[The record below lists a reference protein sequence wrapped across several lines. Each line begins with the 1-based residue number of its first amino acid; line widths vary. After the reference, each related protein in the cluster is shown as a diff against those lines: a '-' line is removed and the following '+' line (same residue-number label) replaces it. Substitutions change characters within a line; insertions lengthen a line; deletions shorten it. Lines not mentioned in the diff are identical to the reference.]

1 MMVPG
6 TTPSPIAW
14 GWNMSG
20 TISSGRKTGPEV
32 TRRRGGRGWV
42 ITGVVAVVVAAAVI
56 VAAATGVFKGS
67 GSPGPGAAGTAYH
80 TSIATVKRET
90 LTSQSSLSGTL
101 ADSGSYTIVNQ
112 ATGTVT
118 TLPAV
123 GKTVRQGGVLYQV
136 SGNPVVLLYGNVA
149 DYRDMSAGLTGAD
162 VREFNKALIALG
174 YTTRADV
181 LAAGLGMGYF
191 GAATT
196 TAWEDYQTALGVTVP
211 SATVTLGQVVFLPT
225 AAKISAW
232 ETGITPGAS
241 AAPGTALMTATSPV
255 PQVTIN
261 LDPSLETEI
270 KAGDKVEI
278 DLPEGGVTT
287 GVVTQVSKVASTN
300 DSGVT
305 SVPVYVSLDHPK
317 AAKNLSSAPV
327 TVKVTTGSVANALV
341 VPVAALMARPGG
353 YAVEVTGPGGHHLV
367 KVEVGLFDDAD
378 GMVQVTGNLTP
389 GQHVVVPAL

>member
-1 MMVPG
+1 
-6 TTPSPIAW
+6 
-14 GWNMSG
+14 MSG
-20 TISSGRKTGPEV
+20 TISSGRKAGFEV
-32 TRRRGGRGWV
+32 TRRRGSRRWL
-42 ITGVVAVVVAAAVI
+42 ITGVVVVVVAAAVI
-56 VAAATGVFKGS
+56 VAAAEGVFKGS
-67 GSPGPGAAGTAYH
+67 GSRGPGAAGTAYH

-101 ADSGSYTIVNQ
+101 ADSGTYTIVNQ
-112 ATGTVT
+112 ATGTIT
-118 TLPAV
+118 TMPEV

-136 SGNPVVLLYGNVA
+136 SGNPVVLLYGNVP
-149 DYRDMSAGLTGAD
+149 DYRDMSAGLAGAD

-191 GAATT
+191 SAATT

-225 AAKISAW
+225 AAKIGTW
-232 ETGITPGAS
+232 KTGITPGTS

-270 KAGDKVEI
+270 KTGDKVEI

-300 DSGVT
+300 ASGVT
-305 SVPVYVSLDHPK
+305 TVPVYVSLDHPK

-341 VPVAALMARPGG
+341 VPVAALMARSGG

>member
-1 MMVPG
+1 
-6 TTPSPIAW
+6 
-14 GWNMSG
+14 MSG
-20 TISSGRKTGPEV
+20 TISSGRKAGPDV
-32 TRRRGGRGWV
+32 TPRRGGRGRV
-42 ITGVVAVVVAAAVI
+42 ITGVVAVVIAAAVI
-56 VAAATGVFKGS
+56 VAAAAGAFRGS
-67 GSPGPGAAGTAYH
+67 GSPGPEAAGTAYR
-80 TSIATVKRET
+80 TSVATVKRQT
-90 LTSQSSLSGTL
+90 LVSQSSLPGTL

-112 ATGTVT
+112 ATGTIT
-118 TLPAV
+118 SLPAV

-136 SGNPVVLLYGNVA
+136 SGAPVVLLYGSVP
-149 DYRDMSAGLTGAD
+149 DYRDMSEGLSGAD
-162 VREFNKALIALG
+162 VREFNDALIALG

-181 LAAGLGMGYF
+181 LAAGQGPGYF
-191 GAATT
+191 STATA
-196 TAWEDYQTALGVTVP
+196 TAWEDYQKALGITVP

-232 ETGITPGAS
+232 ETGISPGSS

-278 DLPEGGVTT
+278 DLPAGGATT
-287 GVVTQVSKVASTN
+287 GVVTSVSKVASTN
-300 DSGVT
+300 ASGVT
-305 SVPVYVSLDHPK
+305 SVPVYVALDHPK
-317 AAKNLSSAPV
+317 AAKDLSSAPV

-341 VPVAALMARPGG
+341 VPVAALMARTGG

-367 KVEVGLFDDAD
+367 KVSVGLFDDAD
-378 GMVQVTGNLTP
+378 GMVQVTGNLAP

>member
-1 MMVPG
+1 
-6 TTPSPIAW
+6 
-14 GWNMSG
+14 MSG
-20 TISSGRKTGPEV
+20 TVSSGRKTGTEV
-32 TRRRGGRGWV
+32 SGRRRGGRGWV
-42 ITGVVAVVVAAAVI
+42 ITGVVVVVVAAGVV
-56 VAAATGVFKGS
+56 VAAVSGAFKGS
-67 GSPGPGAAGTAYH
+67 GSAGPGAAGTAYR
-80 TSIATVKRET
+80 TSVATVKRQT

-136 SGNPVVLLYGNVA
+136 SGTPVVLLYGNTP

-162 VREFNKALIALG
+162 VREFNKAMIALG

-191 GAATT
+191 SAATT
-196 TAWEDYQTALGVTVP
+196 TAWEDYQTALGITVP

-225 AAKISAW
+225 AAKIAAW
-232 ETGITPGAS
+232 ETGITPGTA

-255 PQVTIN
+255 PQVTIS

-270 KAGDKVEI
+270 KAGDKVGI
-278 DLPEGGVTT
+278 DLPEGGATT

-300 DSGVT
+300 ASGVT

-317 AAKNLSSAPV
+317 VARNLSSAPV
-327 TVKVTTGSVANALV
+327 TVTVTTGSVPNALV
-341 VPVAALMARPGG
+341 VPVAALVARAGGG

-367 KVEVGLFDDAD
+367 KVQVGLFDDAA
-378 GMVQVTGNLTP
+378 GLVQVTGSLTP

>member
-1 MMVPG
+1 
-6 TTPSPIAW
+6 
-14 GWNMSG
+14 MSG
-20 TISSGRKTGPEV
+20 TISSGRKAGPEV
-32 TRRRGGRGWV
+32 TRRRGGRRWL
-42 ITGVVAVVVAAAVI
+42 ITGVVVVVVAAAVTT
-56 VAAATGVFKGS
+56 AAAEGVFKGS
-67 GSPGPGAAGTAYH
+67 GSRGPGAAGNAYR
-80 TSIATVKRET
+80 TSTATVKRET

-101 ADSGSYTIVNQ
+101 ADSGAYTIVNQ
-112 ATGTVT
+112 ATGTIT
-118 TLPAV
+118 TMPEV

-136 SGNPVVLLYGNVA
+136 SGNPVVLLYGNVP

-191 GAATT
+191 SAATT

-225 AAKISAW
+225 AAKISTW
-232 ETGITPGAS
+232 ETGITPGTS

-278 DLPEGGVTT
+278 DLPEGGGTT

-305 SVPVYVSLDHPK
+305 TVPVYVSLDHPK
-317 AAKNLSSAPV
+317 AAKDLSSAPV

>member
-1 MMVPG
+1 
-6 TTPSPIAW
+6 
-14 GWNMSG
+14 
-20 TISSGRKTGPEV
+20 
-32 TRRRGGRGWV
+32 
-42 ITGVVAVVVAAAVI
+42 
-56 VAAATGVFKGS
+56 
-67 GSPGPGAAGTAYH
+67 
-80 TSIATVKRET
+80 
-90 LTSQSSLSGTL
+90 
-101 ADSGSYTIVNQ
+101 
-112 ATGTVT
+112 
-118 TLPAV
+118 
-123 GKTVRQGGVLYQV
+123 
-136 SGNPVVLLYGNVA
+136 
-149 DYRDMSAGLTGAD
+149 
-162 VREFNKALIALG
+162 
-174 YTTRADV
+174 
-181 LAAGLGMGYF
+181 
-191 GAATT
+191 
-196 TAWEDYQTALGVTVP
+196 
-211 SATVTLGQVVFLPT
+211 
-225 AAKISAW
+225 
-232 ETGITPGAS
+232 
-241 AAPGTALMTATSPV
+241 MTATSPV

-270 KAGDKVEI
+270 KAGDKVDI

-305 SVPVYVSLDHPK
+305 TVPVYVSLDHPK

>member
-1 MMVPG
+1 
-6 TTPSPIAW
+6 
-14 GWNMSG
+14 MSG
-20 TISSGRKTGPEV
+20 TISSGRKAGPEV

-42 ITGVVAVVVAAAVI
+42 VAGVVVVVIAAGVI
-56 VAAATGVFKGS
+56 VAAATGAFKGS
-67 GSPGPGAAGTAYH
+67 GSAGPGAAGTAYR

-118 TLPAV
+118 SLPAV

-136 SGNPVVLLYGNVA
+136 SGAPVVLLYGNVP
-149 DYRDMSAGLTGAD
+149 DYRDMSEGLTGAD
-162 VREFNKALIALG
+162 VREFNKAMIALG

-191 GAATT
+191 SAATA

-232 ETGITPGAS
+232 ETGITPGTA
-241 AAPGTALMTATSPV
+241 AAPGTAFDDRDLAGA
-255 PQVTIN
+255 
-261 LDPSLETEI
+261 
-270 KAGDKVEI
+270 AGDDQPGPVAGDRDQGRRQGGI
-278 DLPEGGVTT
+278 DLPEGGATT

-300 DSGVT
+300 ASGVT
-305 SVPVYVSLDHPK
+305 CVPVYVALDHPK
-317 AAKNLSSAPV
+317 AARDLSSAPV
-327 TVKVTTGSVANALV
+327 TVTVTTGSVPNALV
-341 VPVAALMARPGG
+341 VPVAALMARSGG
-353 YAVEVTGPGGHHLV
+353 YDVEVTGPGGHHLV
-367 KVEVGLFDDAD
+367 KVQVGLFDDAA
-378 GMVQVTGNLTP
+378 GLVQVTGNLTP

>member
-1 MMVPG
+1 
-6 TTPSPIAW
+6 
-14 GWNMSG
+14 MSG
-20 TISSGRKTGPEV
+20 TISSGRKAGPEV
-32 TRRRGGRGWV
+32 TRRRGGRGWLAA
-42 ITGVVAVVVAAAVI
+42 GVVVVVIAAGVI
-56 VAAATGVFKGS
+56 VAVAAGAFKGS
-67 GSPGPGAAGTAYH
+67 GSSGPGAAGTAYR
-80 TSIATVKRET
+80 TSTAVVKRET

-118 TLPAV
+118 TLPVV

-136 SGNPVVLLYGNVA
+136 SGAPVVLLYGNVPA
-149 DYRDMSAGLTGAD
+149 YRDMSAGLTGAD
-162 VREFNKALIALG
+162 VREFNKAMIALG

-191 GAATT
+191 SAATT

-225 AAKISAW
+225 AVKISAW
-232 ETGITPGAS
+232 ETAITPGT
-241 AAPGTALMTATSPV
+241 AATPGTALMTGTSPV

-300 DSGVT
+300 ASGVT
-305 SVPVYVSLDHPK
+305 SVPVYVNLDHPK
-317 AAKNLSSAPV
+317 AARDLSSAPV

-341 VPVAALMARPGG
+341 VPVAALVARSGG

-367 KVEVGLFDDAD
+367 KVTVGVFDDAD

>member
-1 MMVPG
+1 
-6 TTPSPIAW
+6 
-14 GWNMSG
+14 MSG
-20 TISSGRKTGPEV
+20 TISSGRKAGPEV
-32 TRRRGGRGWV
+32 TRRRGGRRWL
-42 ITGVVAVVVAAAVI
+42 ITGVVVVVVAAAVTT
-56 VAAATGVFKGS
+56 AAAEGVFKGS
-67 GSPGPGAAGTAYH
+67 GSRGPGAAGNAYR
-80 TSIATVKRET
+80 TSTATVKRET

-101 ADSGSYTIVNQ
+101 ADSGAYTIVNQ
-112 ATGTVT
+112 ATGTIT
-118 TLPAV
+118 TMPEV

-136 SGNPVVLLYGNVA
+136 SGNPVVLLYGNVP

-191 GAATT
+191 SAATT

-225 AAKISAW
+225 AAKIGTW
-232 ETGITPGAS
+232 ETGITPGTS

-261 LDPSLETEI
+261 LDPSLQTEI

-287 GVVTQVSKVASTN
+287 GVVTQVSRVASTN

-305 SVPVYVSLDHPK
+305 TVPVYVSLDHPK
-317 AAKNLSSAPV
+317 AAKDLSSAPV

-341 VPVAALMARPGG
+341 VPVAALMARSGG

>member
-1 MMVPG
+1 
-6 TTPSPIAW
+6 
-14 GWNMSG
+14 MSG
-20 TISSGRKTGPEV
+20 TVSSGRKTGTDV
-32 TRRRGGRGWV
+32 SGRRRGGRGWV
-42 ITGVVAVVVAAAVI
+42 ITGVVVVVVAAAVV
-56 VAAATGVFKGS
+56 VAAVSGAFKGS
-67 GSPGPGAAGTAYH
+67 GSAGPGSAGTAYR
-80 TSIATVKRET
+80 TSVAVVKRQT

-123 GKTVRQGGVLYQV
+123 GTTVRQGGVLYQV
-136 SGNPVVLLYGNVA
+136 SGTPVVLLYGNA
-149 DYRDMSAGLTGAD
+149 PDYRDMTEGLTGAD
-162 VREFNKALIALG
+162 VREFNKAMIALG

-191 GAATT
+191 SAATA

-211 SATVTLGQVVFLPT
+211 SATVTLGQVVFLPS
-225 AAKISAW
+225 AAKIATW
-232 ETGITPGAS
+232 ETGITPGAA

-255 PQVTIN
+255 PQVTIS

-270 KAGDKVEI
+270 KAGDKVGI
-278 DLPEGGVTT
+278 DLPEGGATT

-300 DSGVT
+300 AAGVT

-317 AAKNLSSAPV
+317 VAKNLSSAPV
-327 TVKVTTGSVANALV
+327 TVTVTTGSVANALV
-341 VPVAALMARPGG
+341 VPVAALVARSGGG

-367 KVEVGLFDDAD
+367 KVTVGLFDDAA
-378 GMVQVTGNLTP
+378 GVVQVTGNLAP

>member
-1 MMVPG
+1 
-6 TTPSPIAW
+6 
-14 GWNMSG
+14 MSG
-20 TISSGRKTGPEV
+20 TISSGRKAGPEV
-32 TRRRGGRGWV
+32 TRRRGGRRWL
-42 ITGVVAVVVAAAVI
+42 ITGVVVVVVAAAVTT
-56 VAAATGVFKGS
+56 AAAEGVFKGS
-67 GSPGPGAAGTAYH
+67 GSRGPGAAGTAYR
-80 TSIATVKRET
+80 TSTATVKRET

-101 ADSGSYTIVNQ
+101 ADSGTYTIVNQ
-112 ATGTVT
+112 ATGTIT
-118 TLPAV
+118 TMPEV

-136 SGNPVVLLYGNVA
+136 SGNPVVLLYGNVP

-191 GAATT
+191 SAATT

-225 AAKISAW
+225 AAKISTW
-232 ETGITPGAS
+232 ETGITLGTS

-305 SVPVYVSLDHPK
+305 TVPVYVSLDHPK

>member
-1 MMVPG
+1 
-6 TTPSPIAW
+6 
-14 GWNMSG
+14 MSG
-20 TISSGRKTGPEV
+20 TVSSGRKTGTEV
-32 TRRRGGRGWV
+32 SGRRRGGRGWV
-42 ITGVVAVVVAAAVI
+42 ITGVVVVVVAAGVV
-56 VAAATGVFKGS
+56 VAAVSGAFKGS
-67 GSPGPGAAGTAYH
+67 GSAGPGAAGTAYR
-80 TSIATVKRET
+80 TSVATVKRQT

-136 SGNPVVLLYGNVA
+136 SGTPVVLLYGNTP

-162 VREFNKALIALG
+162 VREFNKAMISLG

-191 GAATT
+191 SAATT
-196 TAWEDYQTALGVTVP
+196 TAWEDYQTALGITVP

-225 AAKISAW
+225 AAKIATW
-232 ETGITPGAS
+232 ETGITPGTA

-255 PQVTIN
+255 PQVTIS

-270 KAGDKVEI
+270 KAGDKVGI
-278 DLPEGGVTT
+278 DLPEGGATT

-300 DSGVT
+300 ASGVT

-317 AAKNLSSAPV
+317 VARNLSSAPV
-327 TVKVTTGSVANALV
+327 TVTVTTGSVPNALV
-341 VPVAALMARPGG
+341 VPVAALVARAGGG

-367 KVEVGLFDDAD
+367 KVTVGLFDDAA
-378 GMVQVTGNLTP
+378 GLVQVTGSLTP

>member
-1 MMVPG
+1 
-6 TTPSPIAW
+6 
-14 GWNMSG
+14 MSG
-20 TISSGRKTGPEV
+20 TISSGRKTGPDV
-32 TRRRGGRGWV
+32 THRRRGDRRWMV
-42 ITGVVAVVVAAAVI
+42 AGVVIVVVAAGVI

-67 GSPGPGAAGTAYH
+67 GSAGPGAAGTAYR
-80 TSIATVKRET
+80 TSVAVVKRQT

-112 ATGTVT
+112 ATGTIT
-118 TLPAV
+118 TLPTV

-136 SGNPVVLLYGNVA
+136 SGAPVVLLYGNVP
-149 DYRDMSAGLTGAD
+149 DYRDMSAGLAGAD
-162 VREFNKALIALG
+162 VREFNKAMIGLG
-174 YTTRADV
+174 YTTRAGV

-191 GAATT
+191 SAATT

-232 ETGITPGAS
+232 ETGITPGTA

-261 LDPSLETEI
+261 LDPSLESEI
-270 KAGDKVEI
+270 KAGDKVGI
-278 DLPEGGVTT
+278 DLPAGGATT

-300 DSGVT
+300 ASGVT
-305 SVPVYVSLDHPK
+305 TVPVYVTLDHPNV
-317 AAKNLSSAPV
+317 AKHLSSAPV
-327 TVKVTTGSVANALV
+327 TVTVTTGSVPDALV
-341 VPVAALMARPGG
+341 VPVAALMARTGG
-353 YAVEVTGPGGHHLV
+353 YAVEVTGPGGRHLV
-367 KVEVGLFDDAD
+367 KVQVGLFDDAA
-378 GMVQVTGNLTP
+378 GLVQVTGNLTP

>member
-1 MMVPG
+1 MWW
-6 TTPSPIAW
+6 I
-14 GWNMSG
+14 MSG
-20 TISSGRKTGPEV
+20 TISSGRKAGPEV
-32 TRRRGGRGWV
+32 TRRRGARGWV
-42 ITGVVAVVVAAAVI
+42 VAGVVAAVITAGVI
-56 VAAATGVFKGS
+56 VAAATGAFKGS
-67 GSPGPGAAGTAYH
+67 GSAGPGAAGTAYR
-80 TSIATVKRET
+80 TSVATVKRQT

-123 GKTVRQGGVLYQV
+123 GKTIRQGGVLYQV
-136 SGNPVVLLYGNVA
+136 SGTPVVLLYGNVP
-149 DYRDMSAGLTGAD
+149 DYRDMSEGLTGAD

-191 GAATT
+191 SAATA

-211 SATVTLGQVVFLPT
+211 SATVTLGQVAFLPT

-232 ETGITPGAS
+232 ETGITPGTA

-261 LDPSLETEI
+261 LDPSMETEI
-270 KAGDKVEI
+270 KAGDKVGV
-278 DLPEGGVTT
+278 DLPEGGATT

-300 DSGVT
+300 ASGVT
-305 SVPVYVSLDHPK
+305 SVPVYVALDHPK
-317 AAKNLSSAPV
+317 AARDLSSAPV
-327 TVKVTTGSVANALV
+327 TVTVTTGSVPNALV
-341 VPVAALMARPGG
+341 VPVAALMARTGG
-353 YAVEVTGPGGHHLV
+353 YDVEVTGPGGHRLV
-367 KVEVGLFDDAD
+367 RVQVGLFDDAA
-378 GMVQVTGNLTP
+378 GLVQVTGNLTP

>member
-1 MMVPG
+1 
-6 TTPSPIAW
+6 
-14 GWNMSG
+14 MSG
-20 TISSGRKTGPEV
+20 TISKGRRAGPEV

-42 ITGVVAVVVAAAVI
+42 VAGVVVVVIAAGVI
-56 VAAATGVFKGS
+56 VAAVTGAFKGS
-67 GSPGPGAAGTAYH
+67 GPAGPGAAGTAYR

-118 TLPAV
+118 SLPAV

-136 SGNPVVLLYGNVA
+136 SGAPVVLLHGNVP
-149 DYRDMSAGLTGAD
+149 DYRDMSEGLTGAD
-162 VREFNKALIALG
+162 VREFNKAMIALG

-191 GAATT
+191 SAATA
-196 TAWEDYQTALGVTVP
+196 TAWEAYQTALGITVP

-232 ETGITPGAS
+232 ETGITPGTA
-241 AAPGTALMTATSPV
+241 AAPGTAFMTATSPV

-270 KAGDKVEI
+270 KAGDKVGI
-278 DLPEGGVTT
+278 DLPEGGATT

-300 DSGVT
+300 AAGVT
-305 SVPVYVSLDHPK
+305 SVPVYVALDHPK
-317 AAKNLSSAPV
+317 AARDLSSAPV
-327 TVKVTTGSVANALV
+327 TVTVTTGTVPNALV
-341 VPVAALMARPGG
+341 VPVAALMASTGG
-353 YAVEVTGPGGHHLV
+353 YDVEVTGPGGHHLV
-367 KVEVGLFDDAD
+367 KVQVGLFDDAA
-378 GMVQVTGNLTP
+378 GLVQVTGNLAP

>member
-1 MMVPG
+1 
-6 TTPSPIAW
+6 
-14 GWNMSG
+14 MSG
-20 TISSGRKTGPEV
+20 TISSGRKAGPEV
-32 TRRRGGRGWV
+32 TRRRGGRRWL
-42 ITGVVAVVVAAAVI
+42 ITGVVVVVVAAAVTT
-56 VAAATGVFKGS
+56 VAAEGVFKGS
-67 GSPGPGAAGTAYH
+67 GSRGPGAAGTAYR
-80 TSIATVKRET
+80 TSTATVKRET

-101 ADSGSYTIVNQ
+101 ADSGAYTIVNQ
-112 ATGTVT
+112 ATGTIT
-118 TLPAV
+118 TMPEV

-136 SGNPVVLLYGNVA
+136 SGNPVVLLYGNVP

-191 GAATT
+191 SAATT

-225 AAKISAW
+225 AAKIGTW
-232 ETGITPGAS
+232 ETGITPGTS

-261 LDPSLETEI
+261 LDPSLQTEI

-287 GVVTQVSKVASTN
+287 GVVTQVSRVASTN

-305 SVPVYVSLDHPK
+305 TVPVYVSLDHPK
-317 AAKNLSSAPV
+317 AAKDLSSAPV

>member
-1 MMVPG
+1 
-6 TTPSPIAW
+6 
-14 GWNMSG
+14 MSG
-20 TISSGRKTGPEV
+20 TISSGRKTGPDT

-42 ITGVVAVVVAAAVI
+42 VAGVVVVVIAAGVI
-56 VAAATGVFKGS
+56 VAAAAGVFKGS
-67 GSPGPGAAGTAYH
+67 GSAGPGAAGSAYRTAV
-80 TSIATVKRET
+80 ATVKRET

-101 ADSGSYTIVNQ
+101 ADSGSYTVVNQ
-112 ATGTVT
+112 ATGTIT

-123 GKTVRQGGVLYQV
+123 GKTIRRGRVLYQV
-136 SGNPVVLLYGNVA
+136 SGTPVVLLYGNTP

-162 VREFNKALIALG
+162 VREFNKAMIALG

-191 GAATT
+191 SAATT
-196 TAWEDYQTALGVTVP
+196 TAWEDYQTAPGVTVP

-225 AAKISAW
+225 AVKISAW
-232 ETGITPGAS
+232 EAGITPGTS
-241 AAPGTALMTATSPV
+241 AAPGTALMTGTSPV

-270 KAGDKVEI
+270 KTGDKVEI
-278 DLPEGGVTT
+278 DLPAGGVTT

-300 DSGVT
+300 TAGVT
-305 SVPVYVSLDHPK
+305 SVPVYVTLDHPK
-317 AAKNLSSAPV
+317 AARDLSSAPV

-341 VPVAALMARPGG
+341 VPVAALMARSGG
-353 YAVEVTGPGGHHLV
+353 YDVEVTGPGGHHLV
-367 KVEVGLFDDAD
+367 PVAVGMFDDAD

-389 GQHVVVPAL
+389 GQRVVVPAL

>member
-1 MMVPG
+1 
-6 TTPSPIAW
+6 
-14 GWNMSG
+14 MSG
-20 TISSGRKTGPEV
+20 TISSGRKAGPEV
-32 TRRRGGRGWV
+32 TRRRGGRRWL
-42 ITGVVAVVVAAAVI
+42 ITGVVVVVVAAAVTT
-56 VAAATGVFKGS
+56 AAAEGVFKGS
-67 GSPGPGAAGTAYH
+67 GSRGPGAAGTAYR
-80 TSIATVKRET
+80 TSTATVKRET

-101 ADSGSYTIVNQ
+101 ADSGAYTIVNQ
-112 ATGTVT
+112 ATGTIT
-118 TLPAV
+118 TMPEV

-136 SGNPVVLLYGNVA
+136 SGNPVVLLYGNVP

-191 GAATT
+191 SAATT

-225 AAKISAW
+225 AAKISTW
-232 ETGITPGAS
+232 ETGITPGTS

-305 SVPVYVSLDHPK
+305 TVPVYVSLDHPK
-317 AAKNLSSAPV
+317 AAKDLSSAPV

>member
-1 MMVPG
+1 
-6 TTPSPIAW
+6 
-14 GWNMSG
+14 MSG
-20 TISSGRKTGPEV
+20 TISSDRKAGPKA

-42 ITGVVAVVVAAAVI
+42 VAGVVVVVIAAGVI
-56 VAAATGVFKGS
+56 VAAATGAFKGS
-67 GSPGPGAAGTAYH
+67 GSAGPGAAGTAYR
-80 TSIATVKRET
+80 TSIATVKRQT

-123 GKTVRQGGVLYQV
+123 GKTVRQGGTLYQV
-136 SGNPVVLLYGNVA
+136 SGTPVVLLYGNVP
-149 DYRDMSAGLTGAD
+149 DYRDMSEGLTGAD

-174 YTTRADV
+174 YTTRAGV

-191 GAATT
+191 SAATA

-232 ETGITPGAS
+232 ETGITPGMA

-270 KAGDKVEI
+270 KAGDKVGI
-278 DLPEGGVTT
+278 TLPEGGATT

-300 DSGVT
+300 ASGVT
-305 SVPVYVSLDHPK
+305 SVPVYVTLDHPK

-327 TVKVTTGSVANALV
+327 TVTVTTGSVPNALV
-341 VPVAALMARPGG
+341 VPVAALMARSGG
-353 YAVEVTGPGGHHLV
+353 YDVEVTGPGGHHLV
-367 KVEVGLFDDAD
+367 KVQVGLFDDAA
-378 GMVQVTGNLTP
+378 GLVEVTGNLTP

>member
-1 MMVPG
+1 
-6 TTPSPIAW
+6 
-14 GWNMSG
+14 MSG
-20 TISSGRKTGPEV
+20 TISSGRKAGPEV
-32 TRRRGGRGWV
+32 TRRRGGRRWL
-42 ITGVVAVVVAAAVI
+42 ITGVVVVVVAAAVTT
-56 VAAATGVFKGS
+56 AAAEGVFKGS
-67 GSPGPGAAGTAYH
+67 GSRGAGAAGTAYR
-80 TSIATVKRET
+80 TSTATVKRET

-101 ADSGSYTIVNQ
+101 ADSGAYTIVNQ
-112 ATGTVT
+112 ATGTIT
-118 TLPAV
+118 TMPEV

-136 SGNPVVLLYGNVA
+136 SGNPVVLLYGNVP

-191 GAATT
+191 SAATT

-225 AAKISAW
+225 AAKISTW
-232 ETGITPGAS
+232 ETGITPGTS

-305 SVPVYVSLDHPK
+305 TVPVYVSLDHPK

-341 VPVAALMARPGG
+341 VPVAALMARSGG

-367 KVEVGLFDDAD
+367 KVAVGLFDDAD

>member
-1 MMVPG
+1 
-6 TTPSPIAW
+6 
-14 GWNMSG
+14 MSG
-20 TISSGRKTGPEV
+20 TISSDRKAAPGV
-32 TRRRGGRGWV
+32 TRRRRGWGWLVAGVAIVV
-42 ITGVVAVVVAAAVI
+42 IAAGVI
-56 VAAATGVFKGS
+56 VAAAAGAFKGS
-67 GSPGPGAAGTAYH
+67 GLSGPGAAGTAYR
-80 TSIATVKRET
+80 TSTATVKRQT

-123 GKTVRQGGVLYQV
+123 GKTVRQGGTLYQV
-136 SGNPVVLLYGNVA
+136 SGAPVVLLYGNVP
-149 DYRDMSAGLTGAD
+149 DYRDMSEGLTGAD

-191 GAATT
+191 SAATA

-232 ETGITPGAS
+232 ETGITPGTA

-270 KAGDKVEI
+270 EAGDKVGI
-278 DLPEGGVTT
+278 ALPEGGATT

-300 DSGVT
+300 ASGVT
-305 SVPVYVSLDHPK
+305 SVPVYVALDHPK

-327 TVKVTTGSVANALV
+327 TVTVTTGSVPNALV
-341 VPVAALMARPGG
+341 VPVAALMARSGG
-353 YAVEVTGPGGHHLV
+353 YDVEVTGPGGHHLV
-367 KVEVGLFDDAD
+367 KVQVGLFDDAA
-378 GMVQVTGNLTP
+378 GLVQVTGNLTP

>member
-1 MMVPG
+1 
-6 TTPSPIAW
+6 
-14 GWNMSG
+14 MSG
-20 TISSGRKTGPEV
+20 TISSGRKAGPEV
-32 TRRRGGRGWV
+32 TRRRGGRRWL
-42 ITGVVAVVVAAAVI
+42 ITGVVVVVVAAAVAT
-56 VAAATGVFKGS
+56 AAAEGVFKGS
-67 GSPGPGAAGTAYH
+67 GSRGPGAAGTAYR
-80 TSIATVKRET
+80 TSTATVKRET

-101 ADSGSYTIVNQ
+101 ADSGTYTIVNQ
-112 ATGTVT
+112 ATGTIT
-118 TLPAV
+118 TMPEV
-123 GKTVRQGGVLYQV
+123 GRTVRQGGVLYQV
-136 SGNPVVLLYGNVA
+136 SGNPVVLLYGNVP

-191 GAATT
+191 SAATT
-196 TAWEDYQTALGVTVP
+196 TAWEDYQSALGVTVP
-211 SATVTLGQVVFLPT
+211 SATVALGQVVFLPT
-225 AAKISAW
+225 AAKISTW
-232 ETGITPGAS
+232 ETGITPGTS

-270 KAGDKVEI
+270 KAGDKVDI

-305 SVPVYVSLDHPK
+305 TVPVYVSLDHPK

>member
-1 MMVPG
+1 
-6 TTPSPIAW
+6 
-14 GWNMSG
+14 MSG
-20 TISSGRKTGPEV
+20 TISSGRKAGPEV
-32 TRRRGGRGWV
+32 TRRRGGRRWL
-42 ITGVVAVVVAAAVI
+42 ITGVVVVVVAAAVI
-56 VAAATGVFKGS
+56 VAAAEGVFKGS
-67 GSPGPGAAGTAYH
+67 GSRGPGAAGTAYR
-80 TSIATVKRET
+80 TSTATVKRET

-101 ADSGSYTIVNQ
+101 ADSGTYTIVNQ
-112 ATGTVT
+112 ATGTIT
-118 TLPAV
+118 TMPEV

-136 SGNPVVLLYGNVA
+136 SGNPVVLLYGNVP

-191 GAATT
+191 SAATT
-196 TAWEDYQTALGVTVP
+196 TAWEDYQTALGVTAP

-225 AAKISAW
+225 AAKIGTW
-232 ETGITPGAS
+232 ETGITPGTS

-305 SVPVYVSLDHPK
+305 TVPVYVSLDHPK